1 MRLASGLVSRKP
13 GLFGLFGEEPLG
25 PMRPEHARLP
35 MASEAKGQS
44 LSCTTCHAAHVF
56 DTASAEVKACLG
68 CHNDRHSR
76 SYRGSAHFKL
86 WESELAGTGKP
97 GTGVTCA
104 TCHMPREVKEDPES
118 GDFVLTVTHNQNAN
132 LRPNEKMIRSVCM
145 SCHGLGFTLD
155 ALADRQLVSRN
166 FTGRPSVRVES
177 IEWVMRRLKDREGR
191 SAQPAGAK

>member
-1 MRLASGLVSRKP
+1 
-13 GLFGLFGEEPLG
+13 
-25 PMRPEHARLP
+25 
-35 MASEAKGQS
+35 
-44 LSCTTCHAAHVF
+44 
-56 DTASAEVKACLG
+56 
-68 CHNDRHSR
+68 
-76 SYRGSAHFKL
+76 
-86 WESELAGTGKP
+86 
-97 GTGVTCA
+97 
-104 TCHMPREVKEDPES
+104 VKEDPES